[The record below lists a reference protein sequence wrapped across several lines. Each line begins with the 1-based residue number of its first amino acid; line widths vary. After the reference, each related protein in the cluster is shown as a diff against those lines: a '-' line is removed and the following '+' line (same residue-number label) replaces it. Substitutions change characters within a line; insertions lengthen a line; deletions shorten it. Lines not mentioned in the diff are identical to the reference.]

1 MSVNRFILLLVF
13 HVISMGLLAQSD
25 GYLERFNVSTLDMRN
40 GLPSN
45 NVNTIFADSEGFV
58 WLSTYGGGIVRYD
71 GYGFSSFYT
80 GAQGLQWRSHS
91 SKKVCEDRFRRL
103 WVVFDEY
110 TQVIDMR
117 TMTVTRVNSKD
128 NRLDEILSQR
138 GVNVMLDSEGKLW
151 LVTMSHIHCLRFH
164 EDGSVKNILSYQYSS
179 NTPTIAIADLDGNG
193 KVWACIDDGVYRLTA
208 EGEKIV
214 KGEISPQLSQIGG
227 LFITSLLRQGD
238 NVWMGSNHGLR
249 RFNPHEPQLSSFT
262 HTADPGSLS
271 HEFVSCMEL
280 VSDTVLIAGTLGGID
295 ILYPNQQHF
304 EHWNTSTTPWLMSS
318 NFVSC
323 LHYNN
328 ESLWIGTETGGV
340 ACLSAN
346 KLAIRNYKHGSDP
359 SSLSPNAVNAMLV
372 QKDGTLWVGTV
383 EGGLNRMNADG
394 GFTHFTTGNSA
405 LSHNSVS
412 ALADDGQGRLWIG
425 TWGGGVNYIDTAT
438 GNIGRLSVDAPHIPL
453 LNFVG
458 ALAYDAINKG
468 LWIGSNDGIF
478 FYNLESEALEEPFEE
493 CRFARG
499 CIGSIIDNDRQLWIG
514 CLEGAFLIDIGKGKD
529 KNGRFSFQHLR
540 DKLDNPSSGI
550 IDKITCFY
558 QSSDGTLWIGSNGY
572 GLYKRVTG
580 NDGKDKFVAYTTND
594 GLANNAVKGIVEDNV
609 GKLWIATGNGLSVLN
624 PQTGAFT
631 TLGEADG
638 LLCQQFYW
646 NGATR
651 GKEGTLWFGCQG
663 GLVRLESGKMAQVKA
678 PQLHLTHLTIDNQDA
693 VAGDGHIDE
702 DICYAEEV
710 RLHESNK
717 SLVFDFSALNYGHET
732 QGVYSYRM
740 KGLEEEW
747 AQLAPGQHSVRY
759 TSLPSGDYVFE
770 VRYASALSN
779 AESTVSVK
787 VSVSP
792 YFYKSWWFITLL
804 LLALLAA
811 AVAFYKNR
819 VRQLRRQEEEKLM
832 QPIEEA
838 LRESEDPVAL
848 QKRIQGI
855 IDNRNRMTASVN
867 KTAVADDQQAALSQI
882 PFMDRVMELM
892 EQNYMNSEYGV
903 TELSEQ
909 MGVNRTLLSKKLNEE
924 TGMSPGQFIRHYRLD
939 MARKLLERNTAN
951 RNIAEIAFSVGFN
964 DPKYFTR
971 CFTKEFGVS
980 PSSFGK
986 N

>member
-1 MSVNRFILLLVF
+1 MRTLLLSILFTLLASTGWSQGIPFIRNYSATEYGGNNQNFDIMTGKDGIVYVANF
-13 HVISMGLLAQSD
+13 EGLLYYDHAEWHMLHTPGVTRITALFRDSKGTIWTGGYNYIGYIEISANGSPMLHSIDKKNVFRGEVQWIWERDGAVYFLVSD
-25 GYLERFNVSTLDMRN
+25 KEVYTIRNKNNVVWAAGAKLPTTGPSTFIGEAHVNQVQQLGDYNLQALATDGEGVVFQYKDGKEIFRITEDN
-40 GLPSN
+40 GLCSN
-45 NVNTIFADSEGFV
+45 NVRYVTYDDHGLIWGATDNGIFGIGFPSVYTHLTAKEGLRGEVLSLIKYQQALYAGTQYGLFRMQGKSFVQLPEITYACWQLEQHGDDLLAATADGIYRINANHQVSQLTTNNT
-58 WLSTYGGGIVRYD
+58 LS
-71 GYGFSSFYT
+71 
-80 GAQGLQWRSHS
+80 L
-91 SKKVCEDRFRRL
+91 L
-103 WVVFDEY
+103 VV
-110 TQVIDMR
+110 
-117 TMTVTRVNSKD
+117 
-128 NRLDEILSQR
+128 
-138 GVNVMLDSEGKLW
+138 
-151 LVTMSHIHCLRFH
+151 
-164 EDGSVKNILSYQYSS
+164 EDGFYS
-179 NTPTIAIADLDGNG
+179 
-193 KVWACIDDGVYRLTA
+193 
-208 EGEKIV
+208 GE
-214 KGEISPQLSQIGG
+214 
-227 LFITSLLRQGD
+227 
-238 NVWMGSNHGLR
+238 
-249 RFNPHEPQLSSFT
+249 
-262 HTADPGSLS
+262 A
-271 HEFVSCMEL
+271 
-280 VSDTVLIAGTLGGID
+280 
-295 ILYPNQQHF
+295 
-304 EHWNTSTTPWLMSS
+304 
-318 NFVSC
+318 
-323 LHYNN
+323 
-328 ESLWIGTETGGV
+328 
-340 ACLSAN
+340 
-346 KLAIRNYKHGSDP
+346 
-359 SSLSPNAVNAMLV
+359 
-372 QKDGTLWVGTV
+372 
-383 EGGLNRMNADG
+383 
-394 GFTHFTTGNSA
+394 
-405 LSHNSVS
+405 
-412 ALADDGQGRLWIG
+412 
-425 TWGGGVNYIDTAT
+425 
-438 GNIGRLSVDAPHIPL
+438 
-453 LNFVG
+453 
-458 ALAYDAINKG
+458 
-468 LWIGSNDGIF
+468 DGIF

-529 KNGRFSFQHLR
+529 KSGRFSFQHLR